1 MSYLRP
7 PQATKSLKVI
17 VRTHRYT
24 HTYLTDGS
32 TWTTKLVDKYVD
44 GELRQAPQV

>member
-7 PQATKSLKVI
+7 PQATKSYCPDTQI
-17 VRTHRYT
+17 HT